1 MTQSTKWWGSA
12 GLAAALAV
20 AFAGSAAAQTS
31 AKNDTMACVG
41 VPELEINGS
50 PLVNPNDVRAVQEI
64 KPATPVSET
73 ETVVPRGGARILLR
87 AQPGMTAEWL
97 QRIAECH
104 MAKVAVAA
112 PATLTPSPLDV
123 KGALVSVQSTGNGF
137 AVDITSP
144 DVKVSKEILTRA
156 RALKPL
162 QPIH

>member
-1 MTQSTKWWGSA
+1 MSWLTKWLIPT
-12 GLAAALAV
+12 GLGLGLMAALA
-20 AFAGSAAAQTS
+20 GTAAAQTS
-31 AKNDTMACVG
+31 ARNDTMSCVG
-41 VPELEINGS
+41 VPEVEPNGS
-50 PLVNPNDVRAVQEI
+50 PLVNPNDVRAIQEI

-104 MAKVAVAA
+104 MARVAVAK
-112 PATLTPSPLDV
+112 PAMLSTSPLDV
-123 KGALVSVQSTGNGF
+123 KGALVSVQSMGNAF

-144 DVKVSKEILTRA
+144 DVKVSKEILVRA
-156 RALKPL
+156 HALKPL

>member
-1 MTQSTKWWGSA
+1 MKWLMGSTCLGL
-12 GLAAALAV
+12 GLAAALA
-20 AFAGSAAAQTS
+20 GGPAARAANT
-31 AKNDTMACVG
+31 DTMACVG
-41 VPELEINGS
+41 VPEIEANGS

-64 KPATPVSET
+64 KPDTPVSET

-104 MAKVAVAA
+104 MAKVAVSS
-112 PATLTPSPLDV
+112 PTTLTASPLDV

-137 AVDITSP
+137 SVDITSP
-144 DVKVSKEILTRA
+144 DFKVAKEILSRS